1 MIEFPSLTVVEK
13 RLPKEAFYTNLSLTK
28 SIKEKFV
35 SDIDKIWVQNS
46 LTDKIL
52 HLDSSAEIKEILV
65 LRLDMKKQDCEPKI
79 LETIARQNTHQLIFL
94 LQYEATGMLAVYY
107 HKLYQSPWYPL
118 VNLHL
123 EIMGFTLDEIWTHFL
138 EQIALQHESRN
149 SETDALPIDERLQRQ
164 ETIQKLETQIC
175 ALEKA
180 ARNEQQPKKRFTLY
194 TKLQQVKKIL
204 EDITN
209 G

>member
-13 RLPKEAFYTNLSLTK
+13 RLPKEAFYANLSLTK

-65 LRLDMKKQDCEPKI
+65 LRLDMRNQNCEPKI
-79 LETIARQNTHQLIFL
+79 LETIARQNKHQLIFL
-94 LQYEATGMLAVYY
+94 LQYESTGMLAVYY
-107 HKLYQSPWYPL
+107 HKLYQSPWCPL

-138 EQIALQHESRN
+138 EQIALQYEPKN
-149 SETDALPIDERLQRQ
+149 SETDTLSIDEAAAYFRIG
-164 ETIQKLETQIC
+164 EGKLHKLVSENPNAEYLLWNGNRVQI
-175 ALEKA
+175 
-180 ARNEQQPKKRFTLY
+180 KRERFERFVDTLSA
-194 TKLQQVKKIL
+194 I
-204 EDITN
+204 
-209 G
+209 

>member
-13 RLPKEAFYTNLSLTK
+13 RLPKEAFYANLSLAN

-46 LTDKIL
+46 LTAKIL

-65 LRLDMKKQDCEPKI
+65 LRLAMKKQDCEPKI
-79 LETIARQNTHQLIFL
+79 LETIARQNKHQLIFL
-94 LQYEATGMLAVYY
+94 LQYEAMGMLAVYY
-107 HKLYQSPWYPL
+107 HKLYQSPWCPI

-123 EIMGFTLDEIWTHFL
+123 EIRGFTLDEIWTHFL

-149 SETDALPIDERLQRQ
+149 SETDTLSIDERLQRQ
-164 ETIQKLETQIC
+164 ETIQKLEKQIRT
-175 ALEKA
+175 LEKA
-180 ARNEQQPKKRFTLY
+180 ARHEQQPKKRFTLY
-194 TKLQQVKKIL
+194 TKLQQVKKAL
-204 EDITN
+204 EDMTN